1 MGILTALRLTNSRPA
16 ADAIVS
22 PWSDAQLKSFVWS
35 DVFGNADNVPV
46 TRAEA
51 MRVPAVAK
59 ARNLIAPLIGRQPL
73 KVLDRT
79 GALVEQPTWTYR
91 TDQDLVSMTH
101 VLTWVVDDIIF
112 LGHALLSVQRGSDGF
127 PVSIDRI
134 SPDRWTITQGKVLVD
149 EKPVDS
155 RSVIYVPG
163 LVDGLLDIGARSIR
177 GARYVEEAWV
187 GRVRNPV
194 PQTIITPT
202 DASSVLEEDES
213 TALVKEFSANRRDP
227 DGAVSYVPY
236 GLKVEALGQNDSN
249 LFVEARNALRIDI
262 GSFVGVP
269 STLMDATTVQASLT
283 YENKSGERDRF
294 YVEALPLYAAAIE
307 QRLSLD
313 DVVPRGQ
320 RVRFDLSELYAQL
333 PTPTGAPT
341 ED

>member
-1 MGILTALRLTNSRPA
+1 M
-16 ADAIVS
+16 
-22 PWSDAQLKSFVWS
+22 
-35 DVFGNADNVPV
+35 
-46 TRAEA
+46 
-51 MRVPAVAK
+51 
-59 ARNLIAPLIGRQPL
+59 
-73 KVLDRT
+73 
-79 GALVEQPTWTYR
+79 EQPTWTYR
-91 TDQDLVSMTH
+91 SDQDIVSMAH
-101 VLTWVVDDIIF
+101 VLTWVADDILF
-112 LGHALLSVQRGSDGF
+112 LGHALLSVKRGSDGF

-134 SPDRWTITQGKVLVD
+134 SPDRYTITNGSILVD
-149 EKPVDS
+149 EKPVDA
-155 RSVIYVPG
+155 RDVIFVPG

-187 GRVRNPV
+187 GRVRNPI
-194 PQTIITPT
+194 PQTVIKETT
-202 DASSVLEEDES
+202 DQTNISDER
-213 TALVKEFSANRRDP
+213 AEGIVRQFNEKRRDP
-227 DGAVSYVPY
+227 DGATTYVPY
-236 GLKVEALGQNDSN
+236 GLAVEALGANDSN

-283 YENKSGERDRF
+283 YENKAGERDRF

-320 RVRFDLSELYAQL
+320 RVRFDFSELYAQV